1 MESASEPGRWRRRV
15 RAARIHAYGDAE
27 ELRVED
33 IEPPSVGPRDLLIEV
48 HASSVNP
55 VDTKIRA
62 GYQRAV
68 VRKRLPAVLGMDV
81 SGVVVEVGA
90 EVSRFKVGDAVWSSP
105 THRRQGSYAELIAVD
120 ERECALKPET
130 LSHHEA
136 ASMPLVALTA
146 WDCLVTAG
154 RVRPGQHVLIHAGAG
169 GVGTIAIQLAK
180 HLGAEVSTTCSA
192 ANTELVTD
200 LGANRAIDYRVE
212 RFEEVLSG
220 LDLVLESLGGDS
232 YWRSL
237 KVLRRGGILTTINT
251 GLPAAV
257 TRYGAYLGVAA
268 VALKLG
274 GAKLAS
280 RVRYG
285 VKTAVVVRAASGD
298 NLARIGA
305 LVDEGAIRPV
315 IAEVMPLDRIAE
327 AHRANESGRTRG
339 KIVIAL
345 RS

>member
-1 MESASEPGRWRRRV
+1 V
-15 RAARIHAYGDAE
+15 RAAVLHAYGAADN
-27 ELRVED
+27 LRVEQVD
-33 IEPPSVGPRDLLIEV
+33 PPTVGPRDVLVEV

-68 VRKRLPAVLGMDV
+68 VRKKLPAILGMDV

-90 EVSRFKVGDAVWSSP
+90 DVTRFAVGDAVFSSP
-105 THRRQGSYAELIAVD
+105 THRRPGTYAEQVAID
-120 ERECALKPET
+120 ERECARKPDI

-136 ASMPLVALTA
+136 ASLPLVALTA

-154 RVRPGQHVLIHAGAG
+154 RVQPGQRVLIHAGAG
-169 GVGTIAIQLAK
+169 GVGTVAIQLAK

-192 ANTELVTD
+192 ANVELVTS
-200 LGANRAIDYRVE
+200 LGANQAIDYRATK
-212 RFEEVLSG
+212 FEDAVSG

-237 KVLRRGGILTTINT
+237 RVLRRGGILTTINS

-257 TRYGAYLGVAA
+257 QRYGAYAGVVA
-268 VALKLG
+268 VAFKLG

-280 RVRYG
+280 RLRYG
-285 VKTAVVVRAASGD
+285 VRTAVVVRTPSGE
-298 NLARIGA
+298 NLARIAELVDAGA
-305 LVDEGAIRPV
+305 LRPV
-315 IAEVMPLDRIAE
+315 VAQVFGLDRIAE

-339 KIVIAL
+339 KIVVSL
-345 RS
+345 RD